1 MYRATF
7 VIPPPD
13 QLQQHCCL
21 DGGLSRADY
30 THQSTLGDM
39 ALSLPIFLLLHRV
52 PVFRTAIQPTFIPE
66 ICDMELNMPKAY
78 NLSAKYELH
87 LHLPLITGLINLFLQ

>member
-13 QLQQHCCL
+13 QLQQQCCL

-52 PVFRTAIQPTFIPE
+52 P
-66 ICDMELNMPKAY
+66 MPKAY
-78 NLSAKYELH
+78 NLSDKCELH
-87 LHLPLITGLINLFLQ
+87 LHLPLINLFLQWQYFSMKQVLNI

>member
-13 QLQQHCCL
+13 QLQQQCCL

-52 PVFRTAIQPTFIPE
+52 P
-66 ICDMELNMPKAY
+66 MPKAY
-78 NLSAKYELH
+78 NHSDKCELH
-87 LHLPLITGLINLFLQ
+87 LHLPLINLFLQWQYFSMKQVLNI

>member
-52 PVFRTAIQPTFIPE
+52 PVLRTAIQP
-66 ICDMELNMPKAY
+66 MPKAY
-78 NLSAKYELH
+78 NISAKYEMH
-87 LHLPLITGLINLFLQ
+87 LHLPLIKTYFYNGNTLSMKQVLKI